1 MKEILGILSIW
12 VLLFFLILLKKRM
25 LNPAI
30 ISIVLTSNVIGI
42 YILKRYEERIPEKYK
57 KIINISDIMLHYLP
71 LLFILFIL
79 KIKKGN
85 KMNYLNYLIL
95 YLILALIYLNT
106 FSPSKT
112 YWFTQMSDKD
122 LFLFHISIYLLILL
136 IYFK

>member
-12 VLLFFLILLKKRM
+12 VLFFFLILLKKRII
-25 LNPAI
+25 NPAI
-30 ISIVLTSNVIGI
+30 ISIVLTSNIIGI
-42 YILKRYEERIPEKYK
+42 YILKRYEERIPEKYR

-95 YLILALIYLNT
+95 YLIFALIYLNT

>member
-12 VLLFFLILLKKRM
+12 VLFSFLILLKKRI

-30 ISIVLTSNVIGI
+30 ISIVLTSNIIGI

-85 KMNYLNYLIL
+85 KMNYLNYLII
-95 YLILALIYLNT
+95 YLIFALIYLNT

-112 YWFTQMSDKD
+112 YWFTQMSDED

>member
-12 VLLFFLILLKKRM
+12 VLFFFLILLKKRM

-30 ISIVLTSNVIGI
+30 ISIVLTSNIIGI
-42 YILKRYEERIPEKYK
+42 YILKRYEEMIPEKYK

-85 KMNYLNYLIL
+85 KMNYLNYLII
-95 YLILALIYLNT
+95 YLILALIYLTT

>member
-12 VLLFFLILLKKRM
+12 VLFFFLILLKKRM
-25 LNPAI
+25 LNPVI
-30 ISIVLTSNVIGI
+30 ISIVLTSNIIGI

-57 KIINISDIMLHYLP
+57 KIINISDIILHYLP

-79 KIKKGN
+79 KIKSSN
-85 KMNYLNYLIL
+85 KMNYLNYLII
-95 YLILALIYLNT
+95 YIILALIYLNT

-112 YWFTQMSDKD
+112 YWFTQISDKD

>member
-12 VLLFFLILLKKRM
+12 VLLFFLILLKKRII
-25 LNPAI
+25 NPAI
-30 ISIVLTSNVIGI
+30 ISIVLTSNIIGI

>member
-12 VLLFFLILLKKRM
+12 VLFFFLILLKKRM

-30 ISIVLTSNVIGI
+30 ISIVLTSNIIGI

-57 KIINISDIMLHYLP
+57 KIINISDIILHYLP

-79 KIKKGN
+79 KIKSSN
-85 KMNYLNYLIL
+85 KMNYLNYLII

-112 YWFTQMSDKD
+112 YWFTQISDKD

>member
-12 VLLFFLILLKKRM
+12 VLFFF
-25 LNPAI
+25 
-30 ISIVLTSNVIGI
+30 SI
-42 YILKRYEERIPEKYK
+42 ILKRYEERMPEKYK

-79 KIKKGN
+79 KIKSSN
-85 KMNYLNYLIL
+85 KREYLNYLIL
-95 YLILALIYLNT
+95 YLIFALIYLNT

>member
-12 VLLFFLILLKKRM
+12 VLFFFLILLKKRM

-30 ISIVLTSNVIGI
+30 ISIVLTSNIIGI

-57 KIINISDIMLHYLP
+57 KIINISDIILHYLP

-79 KIKKGN
+79 KIKSSN
-85 KMNYLNYLIL
+85 KRDYLNYLIL
-95 YLILALIYLNT
+95 YLIFALIYLNT

-112 YWFTQMSDKD
+112 YWFTQISDKD

>member
-1 MKEILGILSIW
+1 MKEILGLLSIW
-12 VLLFFLILLKKRM
+12 VLFFFLILLKKRM

-30 ISIVLTSNVIGI
+30 ISIVLTSNIIGI

>member
-30 ISIVLTSNVIGI
+30 ISIVLTSNIIGI

>member
-12 VLLFFLILLKKRM
+12 VLLFFLILLKKRII
-25 LNPAI
+25 NPAI